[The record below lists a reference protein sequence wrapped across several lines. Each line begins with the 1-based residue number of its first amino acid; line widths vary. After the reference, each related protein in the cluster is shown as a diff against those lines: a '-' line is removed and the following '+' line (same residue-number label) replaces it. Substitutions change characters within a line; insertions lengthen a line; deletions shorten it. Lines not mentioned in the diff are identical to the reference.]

1 MTSDTSFQGYIKAS
15 TYRGCTTT
23 VLQLEGNSRLE
34 IRDSLFTLEYKHSH
48 NESDQASYNC
58 TPMVYF
64 IFPMLAKVGEDYF

>member
-1 MTSDTSFQGYIKAS
+1 MTSDTSFQGYGKAS
-15 TYRGCTTT
+15 TYINCTT

-64 IFPMLAKVGEDYF
+64 IYLMLAKIGKD